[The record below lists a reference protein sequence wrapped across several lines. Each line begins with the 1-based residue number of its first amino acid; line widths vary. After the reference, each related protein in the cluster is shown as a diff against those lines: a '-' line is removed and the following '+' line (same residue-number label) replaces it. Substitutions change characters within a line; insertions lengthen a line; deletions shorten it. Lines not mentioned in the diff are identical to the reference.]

1 MPNNCTLSS
10 KDLSVIEDQLVHL
23 ATSCRVATGYQSKF
37 TNHDLK
43 GIAST
48 IAQHSR
54 TQYDALFAFLN
65 GCQ

>member
-1 MPNNCTLSS
+1 MSGTCSLSS
-10 KDLSVIEDQLVHL
+10 KDLSVIEDQLAHL
-23 ATSCRVATGYQSKF
+23 ATGCRVAAGYQDRFS
-37 TNHDLK
+37 HPELK

-54 TQYDALFAFLN
+54 QQYDALFAFLN